1 MKHKSRSL
9 PGEALESDAKATL
22 RMHGDTSIQYFVCII
37 VIMMCDNR
45 AYILRTYEYVYIRY
59 AL

>member
-1 MKHKSRSL
+1 MLQNFK
-9 PGEALESDAKATL
+9 KATL
-22 RMHGDTSIQYFVCII
+22 GMHGDTSIQYFVCII